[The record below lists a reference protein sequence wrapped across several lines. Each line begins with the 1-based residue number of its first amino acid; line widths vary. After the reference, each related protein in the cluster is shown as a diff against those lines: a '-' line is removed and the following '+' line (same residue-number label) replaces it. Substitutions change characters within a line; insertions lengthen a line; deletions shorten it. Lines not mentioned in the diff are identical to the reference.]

1 MVMMDKR
8 QIVDGKTL
16 QIVISRL
23 CHQLLED
30 HGDFSNSIIVG
41 LQPRG
46 SLLSQ
51 RLVAELKQILGYS
64 PLHGKLD
71 VTFYRD
77 DFRRREQPLKA
88 SSTEMDF
95 TIEGKRIILID
106 DVLFTGRSVRAG
118 LDALLDFGRPSQ
130 VQLLVLLERKFSR
143 DLPIEPDYLGL
154 SVHTLLQQRIKV
166 EWTETDGADNVWLL
180 SK

>member
-1 MVMMDKR
+1 MMDKR
-8 QIVDGKTL
+8 QIVDEKTL
-16 QIVISRL
+16 QIVIRRL

-30 HGDFSNSIIVG
+30 HGNFSNSIIVG

-51 RLVAELKQILGYS
+51 RLVAELNTILGFK
-64 PLHGKLD
+64 PQHGKLD

-118 LDALLDFGRPSQ
+118 LDALLDFGRPAQ

-166 EWTETDGADNVWLL
+166 EWKETDGEDNVWLL